1 MPTNRH
7 VAGPNP
13 FWGRCIFENH
23 EEVDVY
29 VIYYDPV
36 HDFGILRYN
45 PKSVKHMSLS
55 AIPLRPDL
63 VKVAEAVRLV
73 GNDAGEKLSIQSA
86 VISRLDRN
94 APEYDESGYNDF
106 NTNYIQVSLFSYYFC
121 VFL

>member
-1 MPTNRH
+1 M
-7 VAGPNP
+7 
-13 FWGRCIFENH
+13 
-23 EEVDVY
+23 
-29 VIYYDPV
+29 IYYDPV
-36 HDFGILRYN
+36 HDFGILRYD

-55 AIPLRPDL
+55 AIALRPDL

-106 NTNYIQVSLFSYYFC
+106 NTNYIQVDLFSYCFS
-121 VFL
+121 LSL